1 MQYLLM
7 CCIDEN
13 GWNAIPQ
20 PERDGVM
27 REYGQWVQ
35 ATVESGHYRGGAK
48 LRGTGSATTL
58 REKNGKP
65 VITDGPFAETKEQLG
80 GYHVLECKD
89 LDEALAIA
97 RRIPTL
103 KVGGAIEVRPID
115 YPSEQVT
122 SAAADSSRAPI
133 TA

>member
-7 CCIDEN
+7 CCIDEKQ
-13 GWNAIPQ
+13 WNAIPQ
-20 PERDGVM
+20 AERDGIM
-27 REYGQWVQ
+27 QDYGQWVHV
-35 ATVESGHYRGGAK
+35 TSESGHYRGGAK
-48 LRGTGSATTL
+48 LRGTASATTL

-115 YPSEQVT
+115 YPSERAT
-122 SAAADSSRAPI
+122 PAASDSGRAAI
-133 TA
+133 VA